1 MALVSALAVA
11 VGGGVGAVLRYA
23 VGLAVRRYGLDTLVV
38 NVAGSFLFGAV
49 LGIEP
54 EGAATLALGAG
65 FCGAFTTFSSF
76 AVETV
81 RLAEE
86 EPTAALANAAGTLV
100 AALIAVIAGNAVV
113 SAVV

>member
-1 MALVSALAVA
+1 MALVSAVAVA
-11 VGGGVGAVLRYA
+11 VGGGIGAVSRYA
-23 VGLAVRRYGLDTLVV
+23 VGVAVRRYGLDTLVV
-38 NVAGSFLFGAV
+38 NVAGSFLFGVV

-54 EGAATLALGAG
+54 ESAVTLAVGVG

-86 EPTAALANAAGTLV
+86 DPTAALANATGTLV
-100 AALIAVIAGNAVV
+100 AALLAVIAGDAVV
-113 SAVV
+113 SALA